1 MRVCSLQKTPQKP
14 RTAPAT
20 FSSAVR
26 MGTASPT
33 GGNVTERMTAGTGL
47 MRRIVEV
54 RAQGSRSALLVC
66 RLAVS
71 REPGSV
77 CTVLAFCEGGT
88 MLSVSGHHPLHL
100 LSVLYVAYRGQRSTS
115 GFTFRCF
122 PPWFLRL
129 SLTGGPG
136 AHQLS

>member
-1 MRVCSLQKTPQKP
+1 MHVCSLQKTPRKP

-20 FSSAVR
+20 FSFAVR

-54 RAQGSRSALLVC
+54 RAQGSRSA
-66 RLAVS
+66 S

-88 MLSVSGHHPLHL
+88 MLSFSGHHLLYL
-100 LSVLYVAYRGQRSTS
+100 LSVLYVVYRGQRSAFGFTS
-115 GFTFRCF
+115 GAFHLGF
-122 PPWFLRL
+122 
-129 SLTGGPG
+129 
-136 AHQLS
+136 